1 MLIAQDIQ
9 KKEDKQ
15 NTEELFKLLLKKSG
29 LSYTDFLFLVKH
41 NYIASN
47 LDMLSAEEK
56 QKYKV
61 KVA

>member
-1 MLIAQDIQ
+1 MRMAQDIQ

>member
-1 MLIAQDIQ
+1 MAQDTQ
-9 KKEDKQ
+9 KKEEKQ
-15 NTEELFKLLLKKSG
+15 NTEQLFKLLLKKSG

-56 QKYKV
+56 RQYKV
-61 KVA
+61 EVA

>member
-1 MLIAQDIQ
+1 MAQDIQ

>member
-1 MLIAQDIQ
+1 MAKDVQ

-15 NTEELFKLLLKKSG
+15 ITEELFKLLLKKAG
-29 LSYTDFLFLVKH
+29 LSYSDFLFLVKH

-56 QKYKV
+56 LKYKV
-61 KVA
+61 RVA

>member
-1 MLIAQDIQ
+1 MAQDIQ
-9 KKEDKQ
+9 KKEDKK
-15 NTEELFKLLLKKSG
+15 NTEELFNLLLKKSG

>member
-1 MLIAQDIQ
+1 MAQDIQ

-56 QKYKV
+56 LKYKV

>member
-1 MLIAQDIQ
+1 MRMAQDIQ

-56 QKYKV
+56 LKYKV

>member
-1 MLIAQDIQ
+1 MVQDIQ

>member
-1 MLIAQDIQ
+1 MRMAQDIQ

-56 QKYKV
+56 QKYNV